1 MMQFT
6 ERGDS
11 VYMPA
16 GPEQPSRALRAADTR
31 GGPLGRW
38 IRRGEP
44 DYDAALEAQRR
55 LEETWVDARDELGD
69 G

>member
-1 MMQFT
+1 MLQFT
-6 ERGDS
+6 EDGDS
-11 VYMPA
+11 VYVPA
-16 GPEQPSRALRAADTR
+16 GPELSQALGTADTR
-31 GGPLGRW
+31 GPLGRW

-44 DYDAALEAQRR
+44 DYEAALEAQRK